1 MRAVSTD
8 PLQAAHAFPSRT
20 QDRAVELQRGPPMW
34 YLIIGCDAPDT
45 LEKRLAARAD
55 HLARLRI
62 LLAEGRLKLAGPLP
76 ATDSEDPGPAGFVG
90 SAIVAEFADF
100 NAARDWAAADPYFE
114 AGVYESVQVLP
125 FKPVLP

>member
-1 MRAVSTD
+1 
-8 PLQAAHAFPSRT
+8 
-20 QDRAVELQRGPPMW
+20 MW

-45 LEKRLAARAD
+45 LDKRLSARPA
-55 HLARLRI
+55 HLARLQD

-76 ATDSEDPGPAGFVG
+76 ATDSEEPGPAGFVG
-90 SAIVAEFADF
+90 SAIIAEFEDF
-100 NAARDWAAADPYFE
+100 NAAREWAAADPYFD